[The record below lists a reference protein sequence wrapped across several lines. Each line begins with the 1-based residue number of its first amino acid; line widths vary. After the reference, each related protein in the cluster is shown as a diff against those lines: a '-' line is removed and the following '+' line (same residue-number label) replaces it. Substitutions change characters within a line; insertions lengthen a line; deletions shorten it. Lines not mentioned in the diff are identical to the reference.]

1 MKRKEKAFWLL
12 FGIGA
17 IIGVLS
23 ILWRLTAGE
32 TLTALSSTMP
42 WGIWVAFYTYFI
54 GLSIGL
60 FLFTTLVYVFGLSKL
75 EKAGRLALIS
85 SVFALAAGMLFIWID
100 LGHPERFWRVITNWN
115 YTSVLAWE
123 TLFYLFYVL
132 ALLASLWFLM
142 RCDLADFAESSK
154 GWKKGLYKVL
164 SLNFACPKTENEF
177 KVCHT
182 QSMNIVKVIGIL
194 GIPAAIGAAGLGG
207 ALFAVVAAK
216 PFWFSATV
224 PIIFVIS
231 ALASGTAMI
240 VFLYS
245 FLGKKDDKDYGEI
258 VRTVAKF
265 MVVFIVLIP
274 LLLFFEALIGLYS
287 GVPERAE
294 VFLTILFGPFFYTF
308 WVGQLLLGTIVPVLI
323 FAFRRDNPT
332 WLGLAGLSAVIGL
345 INVRLNLV
353 IPAFVIP
360 PLKGLDQAYFDKRWS
375 YFYFPSAFE
384 WITTIFP
391 IALFIF
397 LFALAIKIFPI
408 FGRLQFKLK
417 GGSDR

>member
-1 MKRKEKAFWLL
+1 MKKSERAFWVL
-12 FGIGA
+12 FSIGA
-17 IIGVLS
+17 TIGVLS
-23 ILWRLTAGE
+23 ILWRFSVGE
-32 TLTALSSTMP
+32 TETNLSSTIP

-60 FLFTTLVYVFGLSKL
+60 FLYSTLIYVFGFQKL
-75 EKAGRLALIS
+75 EKTGRLALLS
-85 SVFALAAGMLFIWID
+85 SVFSLLAGMLFIWID
-100 LGHPERFWRVITNWN
+100 LGHPERFWRIFTNWN

-132 ALLASLWFLM
+132 ALLTSLWFLM
-142 RCDLADFAESSK
+142 RCDLADMAENSI
-154 GWKKGLYKVL
+154 GLRKSIYKIV
-164 SLNFACPKTENEF
+164 SLNFRCPKSESEYT
-177 KVCHT
+177 KCHNSSLKMT
-182 QSMNIVKVIGIL
+182 KILGII

-224 PIIFVIS
+224 PFVFLVS
-231 ALASGTAMI
+231 ALAAGAGMI

-245 FLGKKDDKDYGEI
+245 FLGESRDKNYAE
-258 VRTVAKF
+258 VVKTVSTL
-265 MVVFIVLIP
+265 MIVFILLIP
-274 LLLFFEALIGLYS
+274 IMLFFEALIGLYS

-294 VFLTILFGPFFYTF
+294 VFHKILFGPFPYTF
-308 WVGQLLLGTIVPVLI
+308 WVGQLLLGTIIPVLI
-323 FAFRRDNPT
+323 YAFRRNNPT

-345 INVRLNLV
+345 VTVRLNLV

-360 PLKGLDQAYFDKRWS
+360 PISGLDQAYFDKRWN

-391 IALFIF
+391 IALFVF
-397 LFALAIKIFPI
+397 LFALAY
-408 FGRLQFKLK
+408 KLLPMFEELGLKFK
-417 GGSDR
+417 GGSER